1 VIVRRRMG
9 PTAQSGVHGERANVF
24 GEADG
29 YTFCTVRGEKRAGRV
44 LQLIEVLNEVAR
56 GAGVSNERRPTMMR
70 QEIRMQT

>member
-1 VIVRRRMG
+1 MIVRGRMR

-29 YTFCTVRGEKRAGRV
+29 YTFCTVRGEKRASRV

-56 GAGVSNERRPTMMR
+56 GAGVSNERMPTMVR
-70 QEIRMQT
+70 QDILMQT